1 LSKNHEHFVDV
12 MMVEELGI
20 MPPDPDEDQMKMG
33 LVTFGSFCLFGLVP
47 MASYVYASIF
57 GVKAPQERFNGLF
70 ISCAILTLG
79 TLFVLGAITA
89 RFTSS
94 DWKKSGGWLVLTGG
108 IASAAA
114 FFIGYILNEVV
125 KVPTTV

>member
-1 LSKNHEHFVDV
+1 
-12 MMVEELGI
+12 MMVEELG
-20 MPPDPDEDQMKMG
+20 MLPPDPDEDQMKMG

-47 MASYVYASIF
+47 LASYVLATIF
-57 GVKAPQERFNGLF
+57 GWRAPHERFNGLF
-70 ISCAILTLG
+70 VTCAILTLG

-108 IASAAA
+108 VASAAA
-114 FFIGYILNEVV
+114 FLIGYLLNEVV
-125 KVPTTV
+125 KVPRAV